1 MSKAQ
6 EPIAE
11 FLAHFENRK
20 HNLAFD
26 VQDGTGYIY
35 LVTDGLQMAQVAKML
50 LLKGKSKLFRIKIYE
65 DKGSL
70 QEVVKKR
77 PKTKSQI
84 SRRTSDT

>member
-1 MSKAQ
+1 MSK
-6 EPIAE
+6 EKKLIAE

-35 LVTDGLQMAQVAKML
+35 LVTDGLQMAEVAKML
-50 LLKGKSKLFRIKIYE
+50 LLKGKSKLFRVEIYE
-65 DKGSL
+65 EEGSL
-70 QEVVKKR
+70 QEVVKSK
-77 PKTKSQI
+77 PKTKNKI